1 MSAWLDAG
9 PNGATPGASPAATEP
24 AVFEAEIET
33 VAWIFDEVRAG
44 RALPVIEAEAVVGSL
59 YLQQR
64 VMDRLRVSVVAHDDI
79 VRYHATHAVNVAM
92 LSMVMAEQL
101 DFDAASIRRIGL
113 AAVVHDVGMT
123 RVPADVV
130 TRPGQISQQE
140 RELVM
145 AHPIEGARIIMAAD
159 LSMDLAA
166 TVAFEHHLKTDG
178 SGYPRLVYPRAPH
191 YVSRLVQLC
200 DVFHALSSPR
210 PFRPPWPSEIIVSYL
225 NERAGFD
232 FHPGLTGT
240 LTSLITRHLSSAS

>member
-1 MSAWLDAG
+1 MSPWLDAG
-9 PNGATPGASPAATEP
+9 LNGATPGAAPTATDT
-24 AVFEAEIET
+24 AGFDAEIET
-33 VAWIFDEVRAG
+33 VAWIFDEVRTG

-64 VMDRLRVSVVAHDDI
+64 ALDSLRISIVAHDDI
-79 VRYHATHAVNVAM
+79 GRYHATHAVNVAM
-92 LSMVMAEQL
+92 LSMVLAEQL
-101 DFDAASIRRIGL
+101 DFDGASIRRIGL

-130 TRPGQISQQE
+130 TKAGQISQHE
-140 RELVM
+140 RDLVM
-145 AHPIEGARIIMAAD
+145 AHPIEGARIIMATD

-191 YVSRLVQLC
+191 YVSRLIQLC

-232 FHPGLTGT
+232 FHPGLAGT
-240 LTSLITRHLSSAS
+240 LTSLITRQTSPTG